1 MLEQSKKDVYKMNI
15 RAVGQ
20 WMGNHK
26 FWSSVIIL
34 FIAGTV
40 LGLFNLLNTFETGR
54 LLGIYI
60 LFGGLIWSIQA
71 KKKGLTLITMGSIF
85 APVAIL
91 LWWFVIDEGF
101 DPVGLV
107 FAVLFTFL
115 SALFL
120 LIGIGRYRG
129 IGKEV
134 ETRNNADEQMKKEN
148 ADG

>member
-1 MLEQSKKDVYKMNI
+1 MNI

-26 FWSSVIIL
+26 FWSSVIML
-34 FIAGTV
+34 FAVITV
-40 LGLFNLLNTFETGR
+40 LGSFNLLNTYGTGR

-71 KKKGLTLITMGSIF
+71 KKKGLTLITMGAVF

-91 LWWFVIDEGF
+91 LWWFVVEASS
-101 DPVGLV
+101 VVAVV

-115 SALFL
+115 SGLFM
-120 LIGIGRYRG
+120 LIGIGRYRR
-129 IGKEV
+129 ISKKV
-134 ETRNNADEQMKKEN
+134 ETGKSANEQFKEEQAN
-148 ADG
+148 VEE

>member
-1 MLEQSKKDVYKMNI
+1 MNI

-34 FIAGTV
+34 FVVGTV

-71 KKKGLTLITMGSIF
+71 KKKGLTLITMGSVF

-91 LWWFVIDEGF
+91 LWWFVVEE
-101 DPVGLV
+101 PSVVAVV

-115 SALFL
+115 SGLFM
-120 LIGIGRYRG
+120 LIGIGRYRR
-129 IGKEV
+129 IGEEV
-134 ETRNNADEQMKKEN
+134 ETGKNANEQLKKEQAN
-148 ADG
+148 VEE

>member
-1 MLEQSKKDVYKMNI
+1 MNI
-15 RAVGQ
+15 HAVGQ

-34 FIAGTV
+34 FVVGTV

-71 KKKGLTLITMGSIF
+71 KKKGLTLITMGSVF
-85 APVAIL
+85 APIAIL
-91 LWWFVIDEGF
+91 LWWFVVE
-101 DPVGLV
+101 DPSVVAVV
-107 FAVLFTFL
+107 FAVLFTLL
-115 SALFL
+115 SGLFM
-120 LIGIGRYRG
+120 LIGIGRYRR

-134 ETRNNADEQMKKEN
+134 ETGKSANEQLKKEQAN
-148 ADG
+148 VEE

>member
-1 MLEQSKKDVYKMNI
+1 MKI

-34 FIAGTV
+34 FVVGTV
-40 LGLFNLLNTFETGR
+40 LGFFNLLNTFETGR

-71 KKKGLTLITMGSIF
+71 KKRGVTLITMGSVF
-85 APVAIL
+85 APVAVL

-101 DPVGLV
+101 AVVALV

-129 IGKEV
+129 ISKEV
-134 ETRNNADEQMKKEN
+134 ETRNVGDEQ
-148 ADG
+148 GT

>member
-1 MLEQSKKDVYKMNI
+1 MNI

-34 FIAGTV
+34 FVIGIV
-40 LGLFNLLNTFETGR
+40 LGSFNLLNTYGTGR

-71 KKKGLTLITMGSIF
+71 KKRGLTLITMGSVFI
-85 APVAIL
+85 PVAIL
-91 LWWFVIDEGF
+91 CWWFVAEAPSVVI
-101 DPVGLV
+101 VV

-115 SALFL
+115 SGLFL
-120 LIGIGRYRG
+120 LIGIRRYRG

-134 ETRNNADEQMKKEN
+134 ETRKSNEQLKKEQAN
-148 ADG
+148 VEE